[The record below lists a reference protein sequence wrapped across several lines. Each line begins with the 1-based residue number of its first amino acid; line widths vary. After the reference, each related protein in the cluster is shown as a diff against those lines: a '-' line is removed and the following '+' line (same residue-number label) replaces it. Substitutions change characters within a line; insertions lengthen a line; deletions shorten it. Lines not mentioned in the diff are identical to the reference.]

1 MSEQQ
6 HPLNALPKG
15 HRLQEYELVRVLGFG
30 GFGMTYLGFDHN
42 LDKAVAIKEYLP
54 SDIAIRT
61 ADRSVAPQ
69 ASAFRGDFQWGLER
83 FLDEARTL
91 ARFDHRHIIKVY
103 RFFEAHGTAYIV
115 MEYAEGETLSAFL
128 TRQGPLSEAELKA
141 ILYPLLDGLAVVH
154 EADFLHR
161 DIKPGNI
168 VLRDADG
175 SPVLLDFGA
184 ARQAIGAKSRSVTSI
199 VTPGY
204 APIEQYSSRGRQG
217 AWTDLYALGGVC
229 YRALTGQVPEDAT
242 DRVRHDPLVPVAQRC
257 AGRASGAF
265 LSAIDWALSVDEGDR
280 PQRVGAWRE
289 AMEADAARA
298 EKDEGDDAT
307 SMGRVEP
314 EASPLERPKTS
325 FKRFAVVLGVAALL
339 FGGIM
344 YVDHAEQVALEK
356 QRQEQAVE
364 KARLAAEQA
373 EQQRREQAALEKQRR
388 EQAALE
394 KQRQEQAALEKQ
406 RREQAALEQQRR
418 EEQAVLN
425 KAGVYS
431 LHDAASKNAYEAAE
445 VLLKQGADANAK
457 TNTGSTPLHWAAKYD
472 ASATAAVLL
481 DNGADVN
488 AKNNYA
494 HQMPLHWAAKYD
506 ASATAAVLLDNG
518 ADVNAKDNYGQM
530 PLHWAVREDAS
541 AVAAVLLDNGADV
554 NAKDNTGQTPLH
566 RAAYR
571 DASAAAAVLLKQ
583 GADIHAKDNKGNTPL
598 HRAVREDASAVAAVL
613 LKQGADIHAKDN
625 KGNTPLH
632 RAAVLFKQG
641 AKVNA
646 KDNKGWTPLHRA
658 VREDA
663 SAVAAVL
670 LKQGAD
676 VHAKTNYGNTPL
688 HVAAYKD
695 ASATAQV
702 LLDNGAEVNAKDNY
716 GNTPL
721 HVAAR
726 EDASATA
733 QVLLDNGAEV
743 NAKNNTGWT
752 PLHRARGASATA
764 AMLRRYGARR

>member
-6 HPLNALPKG
+6 HPLNALPQG

-30 GFGMTYLGFDHN
+30 GFGMTYLGFDHH

-54 SDIAIRT
+54 SDIATRT

-69 ASAFRGDFQWGLER
+69 ASDFRGDFQWGLER

-115 MEYAEGETLSAFL
+115 MEYAEGETLSAHL
-128 TRQGPLSEAELKA
+128 DRQGPLREAELKA

-154 EADFLHR
+154 GADFLHR

-175 SPVLLDFGA
+175 SPVLLDFGS

-217 AWTDLYALGGVC
+217 AWTDIYALGGVC

-373 EQQRREQAALEKQRR
+373 EKQRREQAALEKQRREQAALEKQRREQAALEKQRR

-394 KQRQEQAALEKQ
+394 KQRQEQAF
-406 RREQAALEQQRR
+406 
-418 EEQAVLN
+418 V
-425 KAGVYS
+425 
-431 LHDAASKNAYEAAE
+431 AE
-445 VLLKQGADANAK
+445 VGRKPGPKGKYEGATDLHIAARLNLPVLTRSLLTQGAEVNAQD
-457 TNTGSTPLHWAAKYD
+457 NTGFTPLHSAA
-472 ASATAAVLL
+472 L
-481 DNGADVN
+481 
-488 AKNNYA
+488 
-494 HQMPLHWAAKYD
+494 
-506 ASATAAVLLDNG
+506 
-518 ADVNAKDNYGQM
+518 
-530 PLHWAVREDAS
+530 
-541 AVAAVLLDNGADV
+541 
-554 NAKDNTGQTPLH
+554 
-566 RAAYR
+566 R
-571 DASAAAAVLLKQ
+571 DAS
-583 GADIHAKDNKGNTPL
+583 
-598 HRAVREDASAVAAVL
+598 SVAAVL
-613 LKQGADIHAKDN
+613 LKQGAKVNAKTN
-625 KGNTPLH
+625 TGWTPLH
-632 RAAVLFKQG
+632 WAAVKDASSVAAVLLKQG

-646 KDNKGWTPLHRA
+646 KTNTGWTPLHLAA
-658 VREDA
+658 VKDA

-676 VHAKTNYGNTPL
+676 VQAKEGNFDFTPL
-688 HVAAYKD
+688 HLVASGDASSVAA
-695 ASATAQV
+695 V
-702 LLDNGAEVNAKDNY
+702 LLKQGAKVNAKDKA
-716 GNTPL
+716 GFTPL
-721 HVAAR
+721 YWAER
-726 EDASATA
+726 KNAS
-733 QVLLDNGAEV
+733 E
-743 NAKNNTGWT
+743 
-752 PLHRARGASATA
+752 TA
-764 AMLRRYGARR
+764 AVLRRYGARK